1 VRRAGRAE
9 VAARRHALLRAHP
22 HFLQQPA
29 ERLAEE
35 AAPVARPR
43 VHQKLD
49 PRLTCHRN
57 AKRLSPAAK
66 SRASSQR
73 FTASGTSKRIVQAS
87 SFTRWRVITPT
98 PMSYNVVYHRP
109 GGAERS
115 AVVSTTPASAK
126 ASSPTPRKIPW
137 SRRSTHGV

>member
-1 VRRAGRAE
+1 MAAGVEGERPLPHRTDVDAVAAPGAGREEGELVRRAGRAE
-9 VAARRHALLRAHP
+9 VAAGRHALLRAHP

-66 SRASSQR
+66 SRAL
-73 FTASGTSKRIVQAS
+73 
-87 SFTRWRVITPT
+87 
-98 PMSYNVVYHRP
+98 
-109 GGAERS
+109 
-115 AVVSTTPASAK
+115 
-126 ASSPTPRKIPW
+126 
-137 SRRSTHGV
+137 

>member
-1 VRRAGRAE
+1 MIRRPPRSTLFPYTTLFRSAVAAPSAGSEEGELVRRAGRAE
-9 VAARRHALLRAHP
+9 VAAGRHALLRAHP

-35 AAPVARPR
+35 AAPVARPH

-57 AKRLSPAAK
+57 AKRLSPGVK

-73 FTASGTSKRIVQAS
+73 FTASGTSKRSVQAS
-87 SFTRWRVITPT
+87 SFT
-98 PMSYNVVYHRP
+98 
-109 GGAERS
+109 
-115 AVVSTTPASAK
+115 
-126 ASSPTPRKIPW
+126 
-137 SRRSTHGV
+137 